1 MVHIWVLQLTACP
14 LNKLLTVIYLFFFYH
29 ETRLNILKKSMNARL
44 KINTLFLNNTPIIF
58 SYNFASIV
66 CYAKHSSE
74 TSWHLKHSR
83 VTGKTVLLILGAS
96 HFTDSR
102 EPATPSITLAEMFNN
117 NQQGHNTVHFL
128 NWNIKKCN
136 NTIINNSILTSNIK
150 GKLFQIIK
158 RK

>member
-1 MVHIWVLQLTACP
+1 MEIHLLLFFQPSPPQHGPHLSFTAHCLP
-14 LNKLLTVIYLFFFYH
+14 FKQTVKTVIYFFIMKH
-29 ETRLNILKKSMNARL
+29 KRLNILKKSMNARL
-44 KINTLFLNNTPIIF
+44 KINTLFLNNIPIIF

-83 VTGKTVLLILGAS
+83 VTGKTVLLILGAP

-128 NWNIKKCN
+128 N
-136 NTIINNSILTSNIK
+136 
-150 GKLFQIIK
+150 
-158 RK
+158 